1 MNNICVIFPKCMG
14 QTVSDISYCLWFS
27 VVSGCFDSFWLR
39 KIDNISILL
48 STLKKTNHALT
59 KPAGTSF
66 FVLQTFEG
74 DYFSTLVVWK
84 WTFSRLIV
92 VALVWS
98 DLYSLIISP
107 DLVKKK
113 IIIIR
118 CPLLTQTDMFMHEK
132 VFFTSKLMDCLALM
146 VMKWYLII

>member
-1 MNNICVIFPKCMG
+1 MYGADCKWYLLLPVILCSFWMFWQFLNEKNR
-14 QTVSDISYCLWFS
+14 QYFHS
-27 VVSGCFDSFWLR
+27 VVYIKENKSCTD
-39 KIDNISILL
+39 
-48 STLKKTNHALT
+48 KTCWDQ
-59 KPAGTSF
+59 F

-92 VALVWS
+92 VALVWC

-113 IIIIR
+113 NIIIR

-146 VMKWYLII
+146 VMKWYLIM